1 MSTIRV
7 CGGRVVTPEGTHEAD
22 VVVTDGVIAA
32 LEPCGSEP
40 QGRNGQEV
48 DARGCV
54 VLPGGV
60 DPHSHLLSDI
70 APASISALHGG
81 TTTALTFTA
90 PRADETPA
98 AAYRRAQD
106 EEVPLAAIEIG
117 LHPSIWEPAL
127 LTSADRA
134 ELAGLGALTIK
145 HFLGYPELRM
155 MTSDRTLYES
165 LRHGSEVGLLTLVH
179 CENGDAIDARVDEAI
194 AAGRTDV
201 RAFVWARHPE
211 LEEEAVARTLA
222 LARVA
227 GAAVYLVHIS
237 TAGSLDLVRA
247 ARAQGQQ
254 VWAEACTHHLL
265 LDESVYDRPD
275 AERFLV
281 VPPLRPRRD
290 VDALW
295 RAVADGTIDTVG
307 SDHAQVAYQPP
318 FPPDDFRGLPY
329 GFPGA
334 ELRVPLVLSEGARRG
349 VALERLVDVLATAP
363 ARIFG
368 LEPRKGAIAP
378 GADADLVLWDPEP
391 GWTVHADELHD
402 GLGVSPFEG
411 LQVTGRIRQVVRA
424 GRIEPGIE

>member
-1 MSTIRV
+1 MLPYATGVGGLRI
-7 CGGRVVTPEGTHEAD
+7 CGGRVVTPDGVREAD
-22 VVVTDGVIAA
+22 VIVADGRIVS
-32 LEPCGSEP
+32 LEPASTPGT
-40 QGRNGQEV
+40 GDV
-48 DARGCV
+48 DARGCA

-60 DPHSHLLSDI
+60 DPHSHLLADI
-70 APASISALHGG
+70 APASVSALHGG

-90 PRADETPA
+90 PRPGETPA
-98 AAYRRAQD
+98 AAYRRALD
-106 EEVPLAAIEIG
+106 ELVPLAAVEIG
-117 LHPSIWEPAL
+117 LHPSIWEPDL
-127 LTSADRA
+127 LTAADRE
-134 ELAGLGALTIK
+134 ELARLGARTIK
-145 HFLGYPELRM
+145 HFLGYPELGM

-165 LRHGSEVGLLTLVH
+165 LRQGSEIGLLTLVH
-179 CENGDAIDARVDEAI
+179 CENGGAIDARVEEAI
-194 AAGRTDV
+194 AGGNTDV
-201 RAFVWARHPE
+201 RAFVRARDPE

-227 GAAVYLVHIS
+227 GAPVYLVHVS

-254 VWAEACTHHLL
+254 VRAEACTHHLL

-295 RAVADGTIDTVG
+295 DAVADGTIDTVG
-307 SDHAQVAYQPP
+307 SDHAQVPYQPP

-349 VALERLVDVLATAP
+349 IPLDRLVDVLATAP

-368 LEPRKGAIAP
+368 LHPRKGAIAP

-391 GWTVHADELHD
+391 GWTVRAAELHD
-402 GLGVSPFEG
+402 GLGLSPFEG
-411 LQVTGRIRQVVRA
+411 LQVTGRIRQVMRA
-424 GRIEPGIE
+424 GRIE